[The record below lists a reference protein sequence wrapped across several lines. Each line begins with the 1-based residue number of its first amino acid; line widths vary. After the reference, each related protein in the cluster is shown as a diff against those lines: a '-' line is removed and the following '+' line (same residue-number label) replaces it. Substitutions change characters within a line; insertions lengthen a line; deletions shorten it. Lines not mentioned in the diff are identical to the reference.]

1 MRELA
6 GFLFILLCLTA
17 FVFYVRWIGSDAYRR
32 GKSPYIVLF
41 VVLFFFPVGLL
52 GWLLFR
58 PPLVRRSMRNP
69 QWVRPTP

>member
-6 GFLFILLCLTA
+6 GFVFILICLTA
-17 FVFYVRWIGSDAYRR
+17 FVFYIRWIGNDAYHR

-58 PPLVRRSMRNP
+58 PPLLHEARGGP
-69 QWVRPTP
+69 QWVRPTR